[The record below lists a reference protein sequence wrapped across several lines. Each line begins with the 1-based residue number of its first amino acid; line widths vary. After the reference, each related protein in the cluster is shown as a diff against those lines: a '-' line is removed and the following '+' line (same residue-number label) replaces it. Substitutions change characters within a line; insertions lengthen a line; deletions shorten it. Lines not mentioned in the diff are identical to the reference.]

1 MIGLSLI
8 KETGFSFYKEIY
20 ELVKWF
26 NIPKELV
33 INNEQ
38 APLRS
43 VLVSSY
49 TMVKKGNQC
58 VLVAGTTD
66 YRQITGTFGVNL
78 SWNFLP
84 IQLIYQGK
92 TKRCQPIYPFPREF
106 HVTQTENH
114 WKNDSTSLNLIKEV
128 LVSYFRKVRQKMSL
142 LEYHH
147 WLLTADVFKGH
158 WTNPVMTEVKR
169 SNCKMC
175 TIPNKTTNIFQ
186 PLDLSVNRS
195 CK

>member
-1 MIGLSLI
+1 MKENEGTAEFAVGWLQGIFKRINSFRGKSMTAKPLIGLSLI
-8 KETGFSFYKEIY
+8 KETVFSFYKEIY

-78 SWNFLP
+78 S
-84 IQLIYQGK
+84 
-92 TKRCQPIYPFPREF
+92 
-106 HVTQTENH
+106 
-114 WKNDSTSLNLIKEV
+114 
-128 LVSYFRKVRQKMSL
+128 
-142 LEYHH
+142 
-147 WLLTADVFKGH
+147 
-158 WTNPVMTEVKR
+158 
-169 SNCKMC
+169 
-175 TIPNKTTNIFQ
+175 
-186 PLDLSVNRS
+186 
-195 CK
+195 